1 MALTPE
7 ELESAQNAAREL
19 AEELGVAQDKVD
31 KLVEGWVTA
40 TAETKRSI
48 EQYQEIVANASSILE
63 SQEAQME
70 LKKQEIELQKLLGE
84 LTEVEAQKQ
93 IDSIERMKKKARSFD
108 DMLGGLLGINS
119 KMQTFVD
126 FLTDGGKTAE
136 QLSMSIARTLTPTN
150 ILLSVV
156 SKVVEQTVALLL
168 ATDEA
173 LVSFNKAT
181 GASSLYAEE
190 LKAVERELRM
200 QGVTIDG
207 AAESFGALVSNVTD
221 LNQLAPSTR
230 ADLVNTTALLEK
242 YGIAADT
249 TAANLQSMTKTMGM
263 SAQQAAAT
271 SRQIFTFAKSIG
283 AAPAEMAESF
293 KSAAPI
299 LAKFGD
305 EAPEIFM
312 ETAYAAREAGMSLD
326 QLLSITEKFDTFDG
340 AAESVGKLNAIL
352 GGPFLNSLEMVK
364 ATSPVERMRML
375 SDAVGAAGASFE
387 EMGYYQKITLTE
399 ALGLKDVGELAMLMA
414 GEFDGLGDSMAN
426 LSQTELIELKKQSAD
441 FNTIMDE
448 MTQIMKMFVVDFLPP
463 VIETLKFLMDQFQN
477 LNDMTGGILPKL
489 ILFGL
494 AIFALSKFGVILA
507 AVFSGFGSI
516 FGGLIAQL
524 AAMIP
529 VIGGTGAVS
538 AAATPYVLALGAAML
553 MMGGAIY
560 LAASGF
566 SMLVDSMTELF
577 KVASPEQ
584 MLAFGASL
592 VGIAVGMYAL
602 SAAAPALPAV
612 LILLTA
618 ISVALLGISYAFS
631 KLDFSN
637 LEPLGNIFMG
647 LGQIVSGETR
657 NLKEAM
663 DSVAKLTTAISSIDD
678 EKKVVAVQQLIESIR
693 GNTTAGATAA
703 VATTGAGAMG
713 PGGGKVVHINIT
725 IGKRDL
731 KPVVGEIIGDM
742 FRII

>member
-19 AEELGVAQDKVD
+19 AEELGVAEDKVD
-31 KLVEGWVTA
+31 KLVEGWVKA
-40 TAETKRSI
+40 TAETKKSI
-48 EQYQEIVANASSILE
+48 EQYQQIVSNASSILE

-93 IDSIERMKKKARSFD
+93 IESIERLKNKARSFD
-108 DMLGGLLGINS
+108 DMVGGLLGINS
-119 KMQTFVD
+119 KMQTFVN
-126 FLTDGGKTAE
+126 FLTDGGETAE
-136 QLSMSIARTLTPTN
+136 ALSMSIARTVTPTN

-207 AAESFGALVSNVTD
+207 AAESFGALVTNVTD

-230 ADLVNTTALLEK
+230 ADLANTTALLEK
-242 YGIAADT
+242 YGVAADT

-271 SRQIFTFAKSIG
+271 SRQIFTFAQSIG

-352 GGPFLNSLEMVK
+352 GGPFLNSLEMVR

-375 SDAVGAAGASFE
+375 SDAVGATGASFQ

-414 GEFDGLGDSMAN
+414 GEFDGLSDSMAN

-477 LNDMTGGILPKL
+477 LNDMTGGMLPKL

-494 AIFALSKFGVILA
+494 AIFALSKFGPILTIA
-507 AVFSGFGSI
+507 LSGISAVFGPLVAMMGGS
-516 FGGLIAQL
+516 
-524 AAMIP
+524 IP
-529 VIGGTGAVS
+529 VIGGVGAAS
-538 AAATPYVLALGAAML
+538 AGAAPYVLALGAAIL

-566 SMLVDSMTELF
+566 SLLVDSMTELF

-584 MLAFGASL
+584 LLSFAAALMAINFSLGMLATTLPILGVTL
-592 VGIAVGMYAL
+592 PILIALGVAFTAL
-602 SAAAPALPAV
+602 AFAV
-612 LILLTA
+612 
-618 ISVALLGISYAFS
+618 SM
-631 KLDFSN
+631 LDFSN

-647 LGQIVSGETR
+647 LGQIVSGETL

-663 DSVAKLTTAISSIDD
+663 DSVANLTTAISSIDD

-693 GNTTAGATAA
+693 GNTTAGTTAA
-703 VATTGAGAMG
+703 VATTGAGAVG
-713 PGGGKVVHINIT
+713 PGGGKVVHINLT
-725 IGKRDL
+725 IGKRQL
-731 KPVVGEIIGDM
+731 QPVVGEIIGDM

>member
-7 ELESAQNAAREL
+7 ELQSAQDAAREL
-19 AEELGVAQDKVD
+19 AEELGVAEDKVD
-31 KLVEGWVTA
+31 KLVEGWVKA

-93 IDSIERMKKKARSFD
+93 IESIERLKNKARSFD
-108 DMLGGLLGINS
+108 DMVGGLLGINS
-119 KMQTFVD
+119 KMQTFVN
-126 FLTDGGKTAE
+126 FLTDGGESAE
-136 QLSMSIARTLTPTN
+136 ALSMSIARTVTPTN

-207 AAESFGALVSNVTD
+207 AAESFGALVTNVTD

-230 ADLVNTTALLEK
+230 ADLANTTALLEK
-242 YGIAADT
+242 YGVAADT

-271 SRQIFTFAKSIG
+271 SRQIFTFAQSIG

-352 GGPFLNSLEMVK
+352 GGPFLNSLEMVR

-375 SDAVGAAGASFE
+375 SDAVEATGASFQ

-414 GEFDGLGDSMAN
+414 GEFDGLSDSMAN

-477 LNDMTGGILPKL
+477 LNDMTGGMLPKL
-489 ILFGL
+489 ILVGL
-494 AIFALSKFGVILA
+494 GIFALSKFGVILT
-507 AVFSGFGSI
+507 AVFSGLGSI
-516 FGGLIAQL
+516 FAGLITQL
-524 AAMIP
+524 SAMIP

-538 AAATPYVLALGAAML
+538 AGATPYVLALGAAML

-566 SMLVDSMTELF
+566 SLLVDSMTELF

-602 SAAAPALPAV
+602 SAAAPVLPAV
-612 LILLTA
+612 LVLLTA
-618 ISVALLGISYAFS
+618 ISVALLGISYAVS
-631 KLDFSN
+631 MLDFSN

-647 LGQIVSGETR
+647 LGQIVSGETS

-693 GNTTAGATAA
+693 GNTTAGTTAA
-703 VATTGAGAMG
+703 VATTGAGAVG
-713 PGGGKVVHINIT
+713 PGGGKVVHINLT
-725 IGKRDL
+725 IGKRQL
-731 KPVVGEIIGDM
+731 QPVVGEIIGDM

>member
-7 ELESAQNAAREL
+7 ELQSAQDAAREL
-19 AEELGVAQDKVD
+19 AEELGVAEDKVD
-31 KLVEGWVTA
+31 KLVEGWVKA

-93 IDSIERMKKKARSFD
+93 IESIERLKNKARSFD
-108 DMLGGLLGINS
+108 DMVGGLLGINS
-119 KMQTFVD
+119 KMQTFVN
-126 FLTDGGKTAE
+126 FLTDGGESAE
-136 QLSMSIARTLTPTN
+136 ALSMSIARTVTPTN

-200 QGVTIDG
+200 QGVTIDS
-207 AAESFGALVSNVTD
+207 AAESFGALVTNVTD

-242 YGIAADT
+242 YGVAADT

-426 LSQTELIELKKQSAD
+426 LSQSELIELKKQSAD

-477 LNDMTGGILPKL
+477 LNDMTGGMLPKL

-494 AIFALSKFGVILA
+494 AIFALSKFGVILT

-516 FGGLIAQL
+516 FAGLITQL
-524 AAMIP
+524 SAMIP
-529 VIGGTGAVS
+529 VIGGTGSVS

-553 MMGGAIY
+553 LMGGAIY

-602 SAAAPALPAV
+602 SAAAPVLPAV
-612 LILLTA
+612 LVLLTA

-631 KLDFSN
+631 MLDFSN

-647 LGQIVSGETR
+647 LGQIVSGETS

-693 GNTTAGATAA
+693 GNTTAGTTAA
-703 VATTGAGAMG
+703 VATTGAGAVG
-713 PGGGKVVHINIT
+713 PGGGKVVHINLT
-725 IGKRDL
+725 IGKRQL
-731 KPVVGEIIGDM
+731 QPVVGEIIGDM